1 MADYTGL
8 DKRLQYLFQHADSC
22 KVISGYYYNGQ
33 MYKDSAHTELITG
46 STDCLYIDKSTTTL
60 YLYNGSEY
68 EEVQG
73 GGGGST
79 VTITPTLATGTK
91 IADYSIDGVS
101 DSLYAPTGGGAN
113 ALDDLTDV
121 TITTP
126 SDGQALLYD
135 SASGEWINGT
145 IPGGGGGSDGTAG
158 LSVDISLGA
167 GQSITYSRTDLNIT
181 RKGCYLFSITS
192 GHNAWMEYFG
202 YFFYGGHYPGYT
214 VSGIFSIRSSY
225 LTVSYSDGQNG
236 TFTIKNTS
244 SYGENQRIE
253 ILPLHPKIDVDTDVV
268 SGYYNNGDF
277 YEDQSYTQIIT
288 GSSDHLYIDL
298 DTTTLYLFDGTN
310 YVEVKGGGGGSFVC
324 DLLFEQA
331 NFTPTSGTSNVQRTL
346 TLLHS
351 IDDYDTL
358 VVVGRIAVNDGSLT
372 YREQAVTQI
381 VTRSDYY
388 LRGEGEQTAFYNVV
402 QAFTLSMSSG
412 GDTIKCN
419 YGFYDDTTLYTFS
432 VRSSSNLE
440 AYVYKVYGV
449 NLGGV
454 DSLSELSD
462 VAITAPSGGQMLSFD
477 SSSNK
482 WKNTNVPNS
491 VVNGYYHDGDFYED
505 QSYTQMIT
513 GQQGYLYVD
522 LNTTTLY
529 LYDGSDYVEVQGGGS
544 GGVSDGTVG
553 VRIAVNIP
561 ASGSVTY
568 SFDDLGITEY
578 GSYWLLVNSKHAE
591 SNDGWKWIGFVQYS
605 GYYTSSY
612 VTSYVYPLN
621 SYYVSVTLS
630 ETAKTITF
638 TNNNS
643 RWSVDHLI
651 EVLPLHPKIEINYN
665 EVVGILLAGTTSVT
679 LTDIKITTS
688 STLEF
693 YTDMFGL
700 SPTNVSV
707 STGSITLTFEVQSV
721 DVNVKVRIS

>member
-1 MADYTGL
+1 MSIQHNRGDNVASYTGS
-8 DKRLQYLFQHADSC
+8 DKRLQYLFLQAGVDNC
-22 KVISGYYYNGQ
+22 RVVSGYYHDGSFYEDQ
-33 MYKDSAHTELITG
+33 SYTQLITG
-46 STDCLYIDKSTTTL
+46 STDSLYIDLSTTTL
-60 YLYNGSEY
+60 YLFNGSTY

-101 DSLYAPTGGGAN
+101 DSLYAPTGGGGATD
-113 ALDDLTDV
+113 LDDLTDV
-121 TITTP
+121 TITSPTN
-126 SDGQALLYD
+126 GQALVYD
-135 SASGEWINGT
+135 SALGGWVNSHLSSGNGNV
-145 IPGGGGGSDGTAG
+145 G
-158 LSVDISLGA
+158 LKLDISLGA
-167 GQSITYSRTDLNIT
+167 GVSTTYSRTDLGINT
-181 RKGCYLFSITS
+181 KGCYLFSITS
-192 GHNAWMEYFG
+192 GHNAWMEYLG

-244 SYGENQRIE
+244 GYGENQRIE
-253 ILPLHPKIDVDTDVV
+253 ILPLHPKIDVDTNVV

-288 GSSDHLYIDL
+288 GSEDHLYIDL
-298 DTTTLYLFDGTN
+298 NTTTLYLFDGTD
-310 YVEVKGGGGGSFVC
+310 YVEVKG
-324 DLLFEQA
+324 
-331 NFTPTSGTSNVQRTL
+331 NSGT
-346 TLLHS
+346 
-351 IDDYDTL
+351 
-358 VVVGRIAVNDGSLT
+358 
-372 YREQAVTQI
+372 
-381 VTRSDYY
+381 
-388 LRGEGEQTAFYNVV
+388 
-402 QAFTLSMSSG
+402 
-412 GDTIKCN
+412 
-419 YGFYDDTTLYTFS
+419 
-432 VRSSSNLE
+432 
-440 AYVYKVYGV
+440 
-449 NLGGV
+449 
-454 DSLSELSD
+454 
-462 VAITAPSGGQMLSFD
+462 
-477 SSSNK
+477 
-482 WKNTNVPNS
+482 
-491 VVNGYYHDGDFYED
+491 
-505 QSYTQMIT
+505 
-513 GQQGYLYVD
+513 
-522 LNTTTLY
+522 
-529 LYDGSDYVEVQGGGS
+529 
-544 GGVSDGTVG
+544 VSDGTVG

-561 ASGSVTY
+561 KSGSVTY

-591 SNDGWKWIGFVQYS
+591 SIDGWKWIGFIQYS

-612 VTSYVYPLN
+612 VTSYAKALD
-621 SYYVSVTLS
+621 SHYVSVSLN
-630 ETAKTITF
+630 ETAKTVTF

-643 RWSVDHLI
+643 NWNVDHLI